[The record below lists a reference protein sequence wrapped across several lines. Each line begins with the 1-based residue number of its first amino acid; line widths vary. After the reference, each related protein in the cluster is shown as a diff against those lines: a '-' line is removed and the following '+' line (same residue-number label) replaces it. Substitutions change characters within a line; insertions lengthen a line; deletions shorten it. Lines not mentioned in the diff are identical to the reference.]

1 MGSMQDVVAKPQSF
15 VKLDNFL
22 NSTNDHVD
30 IIGKLTAS
38 PTNNIGFGPLG
49 IYPATGAL
57 LDHWQ
62 KDWIGEPGKLSGS
75 FGGAYWPYLFN
86 IDVAT
91 ILRDG
96 FLNSIRLLAWGAKK
110 HNTIWI
116 CAGNP
121 SEEWLKVSETEYK
134 AKAQSIAPM
143 TVAEQES
150 WFEVGVQEG
159 KHVVNL
165 MICTPMPLKEFKVRN
180 PAKSISVLSLTASS
194 ASLDDPDEFKFPG
207 RRPPANA

>member
-15 VKLDNFL
+15 VTLDNFL

-30 IIGKLTAS
+30 IIAKLTDS
-38 PTNNIGFGPLG
+38 TTHNIGFGPLG

-57 LDHWQ
+57 LDHW
-62 KDWIGEPGKLSGS
+62 KNDWIGKPGT

-91 ILRDG
+91 ILRNG
-96 FLNSIRLLAWGAKK
+96 FLNSIGLLASGAKK

-116 CAGNP
+116 CAGKP
-121 SEEWLKVSETEYK
+121 SEEWLKVSETDYK
-134 AKAQSIAPM
+134 TKAQSVAPM

-150 WFEVGVQEG
+150 WFEVAVQEG

-165 MICTPMPLKEFKVRN
+165 MICTPMPLKEFKARN
-180 PAKSISVLSLTASS
+180 PEKSISVLSLTTSS